1 MSNERVVNAA
11 LAGGINQEVDQF
23 LVKPPEMLTLQNATV
38 VKLGRIEKRNG
49 FDLVV
54 STPGTPATAFDGDA
68 VPSPVVEA
76 MSPYYGADGGRMLL
90 AAGDTLYEHVGS
102 DSTHGWR
109 TVNKLP
115 SYVGSLAGVTS
126 SGGSIIEVETL
137 EDSTGTYR
145 LTVWV
150 SGQRTGQERTS
161 DLVYTSQTV
170 GGGNAIYYAVQLI
183 ETGSFVKP
191 PTLLLMSESVNGPII
206 NMRLTKMWTSSTAW
220 KACVAWQR
228 VTAQTVHYS
237 LVDFASGA
245 STAHQYVDFAEQ
257 VCHRAF
263 DAVGVGGGVG
273 GLTNRV
279 LFLTCRQDSAS
290 NSSTSKV
297 KALLLQIN
305 PTTGAIVS
313 TVTSADVIQHTAP
326 VSGAWFNPWAFR
338 GVVLDQTAGGV
349 GSSTVSFSARAISSY
364 FSAPATN
371 SFQLDGQMVVGQVTI
386 GSGGSSVASIGGQAY
401 LPFIGFQTSD
411 DHGSVFASAV
421 GASYQTGAVSVTNG
435 GFVGANISYLTTVT
449 SSTFNT
455 ALVLTGKVGITQNV
469 QVYAVRFGAS
479 AYAVT
484 GPYTATDQP
493 SITSAGSYPTP
504 THQYLNGAPVQP
516 TITDPQT
523 NWMVWNATTGG
534 TYATGVYPGCYV
546 FGPTA
551 AATAI
556 VAGYRYK
563 IASAG
568 STDFTLI
575 GAASNAVNTVFVAT
589 GPGTGSGTAHVQL
602 AQATVYIN
610 ASGDIAEMAIEDGLT
625 VYAYPSTNSSAAI
638 SHVDGPTVATGSP
651 APTGGLAYTIK
662 ASTPQVCDFVDIP
675 GTAVNTSNVS
685 YYAGSGYENCV
696 HRWSVI
702 WTGTYVAMA
711 LASIS
716 ANVLT
721 TPNGEEPFGAADPH
735 NANNLFEVYKWTPAV
750 SGSTALVTPGA
761 SASSLIGALGGPWRL
776 VSGLQFIGDASD
788 HVIGCAVSPSAD
800 DSQRSTYLI
809 RIGADTQTVSVTY
822 PVYESQDGASSYT
835 YANNPGM
842 FVESSNM
849 MRVTSLPINTPSLHT
864 TSRGLVSAGLRDGSS
879 KGTQQIFALDYES
892 DAANWRKMQVLNDYT
907 FINGGVPSVYDGVG
921 VNEITS
927 FVWPQRDFTSI
938 NWDRYPSTYQVTT
951 KNSIY
956 NYAASGTSSLAPY
969 GTMPCAFFDYYA
981 NTGEPSP
988 SSYPSKGRFLLVNIT
1003 RPYFKYEAGFDNP
1016 NGYEPIV
1023 AGLASIGNGN
1033 GWRNIFTNWG
1043 GDPSKNYESVYSD
1056 PRLTQFSNVSK
1067 AKYTYGVNQAGETK
1081 QHYYGRYHNNPSGF
1095 GTHGGSEL
1103 YSLWVG
1109 GGPSAEEQAA
1119 AFSLWV
1125 WAPRSASGFDGSF
1138 ITNTWFSEKSV
1149 YSEADSGGDF
1159 LLRWTYEY
1167 IDGTGRVVRSAPSD
1181 PTQYTVCAQIL
1192 GAQTNVS
1199 TDTPAYMGGYVSV
1212 FKYGFF
1218 APRLELTNRLDTAT
1232 ADPRRVTLQPYTT
1245 AEPYSTVLYRVPFS
1259 NYVNPSSDFVI
1270 DRNVTRGVVP
1280 YTSSPVSG
1288 PDAEGYPLGFVTTNL
1303 MCFDGPL
1310 KDYNGVM
1317 AEPYLYTTGNVLDNV
1332 APPSC
1337 KAMCVHQNR
1346 LFLGG
1351 ADDESVVWFSKEITP
1366 TEAPGFNDELTLNI
1380 SDGGP
1385 VTGLASLGDN
1395 LVVFKKNDVFIVSG
1409 TFPDATGVSTSLG
1422 TPYALPSG
1430 IGCVDHRSVIETPI
1444 GVFFRSTRSIEL
1456 LKPNF
1461 EIFQIGSKVQ
1471 EYLNSDEQI
1480 LSVAH
1485 NAKAQE
1491 VYFTIGQ
1498 GQILVYSYHLN
1509 GWYTW
1514 TAPDVSSLSSARAA
1528 VLGDTLWYSVPSDD
1542 AWNASH
1548 TAQAFTYKQNSLYVD
1563 QLRGTGSYTP
1573 AFYALNW
1580 SMGPFTMNEQQG
1592 YQRVKRVR
1600 IFSSVNGSSTIGL
1613 PGAQMLIGTDG
1624 GINGINDLVQTV
1636 TFTESQV
1643 KSIQTSQGFIQLE
1656 THCANQK
1663 GQLQLV
1669 GFTETAPAVVDDQ
1682 CRNLFMSNIAVVVGL
1697 KTGLNKRITEQAKH

>member
-54 STPGTPATAFDGDA
+54 STPGTPATAFDGDT

-76 MSPYYGADGGRMLL
+76 MSAYYGADGGRMLL

-115 SYVGSLAGVTS
+115 AYVGSLAGVTS

-228 VTAQTVHYS
+228 VTSKGVHYS
-237 LVDFASGA
+237 LVDFASGS
-245 STAHQYVDFAEQ
+245 STASQYVDVAEQ

-273 GLTNRV
+273 GLTSRV

-313 TVTSADVIQHTAP
+313 TVTSADVIQHAAP

-338 GVVLDQTAGGV
+338 GVVLDQTAGGT
-349 GSSTVSFSARAISSY
+349 GSLTVSFAVRAISAY
-364 FSAPATN
+364 YSAPATN

-411 DHGSVFASAV
+411 NHSSVFAAST
-421 GASYQTGAVSVTNG
+421 GASYVSGAVSVTNG
-435 GFVGANISYLTTVT
+435 GFVADNIDYLSISSNFKT
-449 SSTFNT
+449 S
-455 ALVLTGKVGITQNV
+455 LVITGKVGITQNA
-469 QVYAVRFGAS
+469 QVYGVSFAGFMYS
-479 AYAVT
+479 VT
-484 GPYTATDQP
+484 GPYTASDQP
-493 SITSAGSYPTP
+493 NIDNDGAYPIP
-504 THQYLNGAPVQP
+504 THQYASGAPVQP

-523 NWMVWNATTGG
+523 NWMNWTSTTGG

-610 ASGDIAEMAIEDGLT
+610 ASGHIAEMAIENGLT

-638 SHVDGPTVATGSP
+638 SHVDGPTVASGSP
-651 APTGGLAYTIK
+651 SVSSGLAYTIK
-662 ASTPQVCDFVDIP
+662 PSTPQSCEFVDIP
-675 GTAVNTSNVS
+675 RTSYNASNVS
-685 YYAGSGYENCV
+685 YYYGSGYENCV

-702 WTGTYVAMA
+702 WTGTYVALA
-711 LASIS
+711 LASVS

-721 TPNGEEPFGAADPH
+721 TPNGDEPFGASDPH
-735 NANNLFEVYKWTPAV
+735 NANNFFEVYKWTPAV
-750 SGSTALVTPGA
+750 SGYTPLANPG
-761 SASSLIGALGGPWRL
+761 SSSSLLIGALGGPWRL
-776 VSGLQFIGDASD
+776 VSGLQFIGDASA
-788 HVIGCAVSPSAD
+788 HVIGCSVSPAAD
-800 DSQRSTYLI
+800 DSQRSTYLV

-892 DAANWRKMQVLNDYT
+892 DAANWRKMQVLNNYT
-907 FINGGVPSVYDGVG
+907 FVNGGVPSVYDGVG

-938 NWDRYPSTYQVTT
+938 NWDSYPTTYQVTSE
-951 KNSIY
+951 NSIY
-956 NYAASGTSSLAPY
+956 NYSAAGTAPLASY
-969 GTMPCAFFDYYA
+969 ATMPAAFFDYYA
-981 NTGEPSP
+981 DNGEPGG
-988 SSYPSKGRFLLVNIT
+988 YPNKGRFLLVNIT
-1003 RPYFKYEAGFDNP
+1003 RPYFKYEAGFDDP
-1016 NGYEPIV
+1016 NGYQPIT
-1023 AGLASIGNGN
+1023 AGLVSIGNGN

-1056 PRLTQFSNVSK
+1056 PRLTQFSNVAK
-1067 AKYTYGVNQAGETK
+1067 AKYAYGLSQGGETK

-1095 GTHGGSEL
+1095 GTHGGSQL

-1109 GGPSAEEQAA
+1109 GGSTAEEQKAG
-1119 AFSLWV
+1119 FSLWV
-1125 WAPRSASGFDGSF
+1125 WAPRSASGFDGAY
-1138 ITNTWFSEKSV
+1138 ITNTWFSKNSI
-1149 YSEADSGGDF
+1149 YNEADAGGDF

-1167 IDGTGRVVRSAPSD
+1167 VDGTGRVARSAPSD

-1192 GAQTNVS
+1192 GAQTNKN

-1280 YTSSPVSG
+1280 YTSSTVSG

-1310 KDYNGVM
+1310 KDYNGVL

-1366 TEAPGFNDELTLNI
+1366 TEAPGFSDELTLNI

-1430 IGCVDHRSVIETPI
+1430 IGCVNHRSVIETPI

-1461 EIFQIGSKVQ
+1461 EIFQIGDKIQ
-1471 EYLNSDEQI
+1471 QYLNGDGQVV
-1480 LSVAH
+1480 SVAH
-1485 NAKAQE
+1485 NAKSQE
-1491 VYFTIGQ
+1491 VYFILDGLDE
-1498 GQILVYSYHLN
+1498 GRILVYSYHLN

-1514 TAPDVSSLSSARAA
+1514 TVPDASSLSVARAA
-1528 VLGDTLWYSVPSDD
+1528 VLGDTLWYSVPSDNS
-1542 AWNASH
+1542 WNSSN
-1548 TAQAFTYKQNSLYVD
+1548 TPQAFTYKQNYLYVD

-1573 AFYALNW
+1573 AFYPLSW

-1592 YQRVKRVR
+1592 HQRVKRVR

-1613 PGAQMLIGTDG
+1613 PGAQILIGTDG

-1663 GQLQLV
+1663 GQLQLI
-1669 GFTETAPAVVDDQ
+1669 GFSETAPAVVDDQ